1 MKHLLTVII
10 ALALTGCADAP
21 LTKSN
26 PGLYSVPNG
35 TILRLN
41 EPLTIPSR
49 KARTGI
55 QFGKPTRGVDK
66 WQPYCEVVVNTI
78 SDKQATIVPGD
89 YRVTKTRRAQIP
101 YAGTTP
107 NGGNMIASAAETG
120 FTVAQAPSYAWLYR
134 TTVSL
139 ESSDYP
145 DIRQIECGAVFGTGY
160 EARHIT
166 VREFETTVGNVI
178 TLVRPATAK

>member
-1 MKHLLTVII
+1 MKYLLTVVI
-10 ALALTGCADAP
+10 ALTLTGCGDVP
-21 LTKSN
+21 LTKNN
-26 PGLYSVPNG
+26 PGLYSLPNG
-35 TILRLN
+35 SILRLN
-41 EPLTIPSR
+41 EALTIPSR

-55 QFGKPTRGVDK
+55 QYGEATRGVDM

-78 SDKQATIVPGD
+78 SDKQATIIPGD

-107 NGGNMIASAAETG
+107 DGGNMIASSDGAG
-120 FTVAQAPSYAWLYR
+120 LSLAQSPSYAWLYK

-139 ESSDYP
+139 ESNDYP
-145 DIRQIECGAVFGTGY
+145 DIRQIECGAVYGTGY

-166 VREFETTVGNVI
+166 IREFEATVGNII
-178 TLVRPATAK
+178 TLILPASNK

>member
-1 MKHLLTVII
+1 MKYLLTVVI
-10 ALALTGCADAP
+10 ALSLTGCADAP

-26 PGLYSVPNG
+26 PGLYNVPKG
-35 TILRLN
+35 SILRLN

-78 SDKQATIVPGD
+78 SDSQATIVPGD
-89 YRVTKTRRAQIP
+89 YRVTRTRRAQIP
-101 YAGTTP
+101 YAGSTP
-107 NGGNMIASAAETG
+107 DGGNMLASTTG
-120 FTVAQAPSYAWLYR
+120 SEIVVAQASSYAWLYQ

-160 EARHIT
+160 EARHMTI
-166 VREFETTVGNVI
+166 REFETAVGKVI
-178 TLVRPATAK
+178 TLIQTGSGS